1 MSDFSA
7 ECQAANRIAARLR
20 GVTTPKA
27 VRVRQEP
34 RHVSS
39 AASTTVATVNRPPG
53 RPRGHGRV
61 PTEAQLRVLAY
72 MREFFVR
79 NDQLPP
85 YRSIAKHF
93 GWKTDS
99 CVQGFIVRLEFHGLI
114 ERNEIGNWRFP
125 REVNQ

>member
-1 MSDFSA
+1 MSEFSA

-20 GVTTPKA
+20 GINPPKA
-27 VRVRQEP
+27 VRVQP
-34 RHVSS
+34 QPKPKLAHTCAPS
-39 AASTTVATVNRPPG
+39 AARPPG
-53 RPRGHGRV
+53 RPRGHGRS

-72 MREFFVR
+72 MREFFAR

-125 REVNQ
+125 REVQQ